1 MLTNLKFLTK
11 FQIPDH
17 PYRIL
22 IIVGRG
28 SGKTNVLMNLTKH
41 QQADIN
47 KICLYVT
54 DSFEPKYQ
62 LTEKKNRH

>member
-28 SGKTNVLMNLTKH
+28 SRKTNVLMNLTKH

-47 KICLYVT
+47 KIYLYVT
-54 DSFEPKYQ
+54 DPFEPKYQ

>member
-41 QQADIN
+41 QQADIK
-47 KICLYVT
+47 KIYLYVT
-54 DSFEPKYQ
+54 DPFEPKYQ